1 DAGDLSFAESATTTS
16 RQANTDGSTMATTS
30 ADATE
35 LATMTTLVTD
45 AATAGEEDSATTAAA
60 AMIEQSAYGS
70 PSVADDLAL
79 LKSDPSALGELGA
92 PVDATTPCLAEAT
105 AALGTEELLSF
116 SYSAPGDDATKYQVF
131 YLRPVDGSN
140 LMVAFDPADC
150 TTPISVP

>member
-1 DAGDLSFAESATTTS
+1 
-16 RQANTDGSTMATTS
+16 MATTS

-35 LATMTTLVTD
+35 LATTG
-45 AATAGEEDSATTAAA
+45 GEYPSAPTTAAG
-60 AMIEQSAYGS
+60 MIERSAYG
-70 PSVADDLAL
+70 PAGVADDLAL
-79 LKSDPSALGELGA
+79 LKGDPSALWELGA
-92 PVDATTPCLAEAT
+92 PVDATTPCLDEAT